1 MQLEQE
7 QVEIIRTMFQQIK
20 TKYDLLKLINF
31 AKNLLFGERA
41 HAVPLKTLTY
51 YGNTNLASD
60 AYKIFSIRK
69 KSGGKRTI
77 HAPVKG
83 LKPIQKALNLI
94 LQCLFTPHHAATG
107 FVPER
112 SIVDNAKVHQGA
124 HYVYNIDLKDFF
136 PSVDLSRVAACL
148 RLPPFNLID
157 TAEEPLA
164 FLVANLCCT
173 PILVERQNESGEWI
187 KKTLSVLPQ
196 GAPTSPTITNIV
208 AQRLD
213 KRLTGLARRFGAN
226 FSRYAD
232 DITFS
237 SMHNIYKQ
245 DEAFAIE
252 LARII
257 ESQGFYI
264 NPSKTRLQ
272 KTGFRQEVTGLV
284 VNEKVNVHRRYV
296 KQIRHWLYLWE
307 RYGYA
312 QAEQIFK
319 REYVKDKGYAKK
331 GNPKLENVLE
341 GKLLF
346 MKMVKGEGDGTFMGL
361 WGRFESLLDTALL
374 NKSLSKNEQTIVE
387 ILQLWENEG
396 IEAAEEKF
404 NQLELWKKED

>member
-1 MQLEQE
+1 MRLEQE

-20 TKYDLLKLINF
+20 SKNDLLKLINF
-31 AKNLLFGERA
+31 AKKLLFGEA
-41 HAVPLKTLTY
+41 AYAVPLKTLTY

-60 AYKIFSIRK
+60 AYRTFSIRK

-94 LQCLFTPHHAATG
+94 LQCLFTPHHAANG

-124 HYVYNIDLKDFF
+124 HYVYNIDIKDFF
-136 PSVDLSRVAACL
+136 PSIDLSRVAACL

-157 TAEEPLA
+157 TTEEPLA

-187 KKTLSVLPQ
+187 NKTLNVLPQ
-196 GAPTSPTITNIV
+196 GAPTSPIITNIV

-213 KRLTGLARRFGAN
+213 KRLTGIARRFGAN

-245 DEAFAIE
+245 DDAFTIE
-252 LARII
+252 LTRII
-257 ESQGFYI
+257 ESQGFHI

-346 MKMVKGEGDGTFMGL
+346 MKMVKGGGDGTFLGL
-361 WGRFESLLDTALL
+361 WRRFEGLVNAALL
-374 NKSLSKNEQTIVE
+374 NESLSKNEQNIVE